1 MVEKPTKPVPP
12 VSSAPPAS
20 SSTPPRKSP
29 PESPAKSARESK
41 DAPPKSDRP
50 AKSDRDEAWMPRI
63 ERERDLHGF
72 KGNTPEADSILE
84 SPQIRNPEEDTAP
97 LEGTRDR
104 SDEDSLDE

>member
-1 MVEKPTKPVPP
+1 MGEKPAKPVSP
-12 VSSAPPAS
+12 S
-20 SSTPPRKSP
+20 SST
-29 PESPAKSARESK
+29 ASAPSGQTPRESSASAPREANNPPARPRR
-41 DAPPKSDRP
+41 DA
-50 AKSDRDEAWMPRI
+50 AWTPRI